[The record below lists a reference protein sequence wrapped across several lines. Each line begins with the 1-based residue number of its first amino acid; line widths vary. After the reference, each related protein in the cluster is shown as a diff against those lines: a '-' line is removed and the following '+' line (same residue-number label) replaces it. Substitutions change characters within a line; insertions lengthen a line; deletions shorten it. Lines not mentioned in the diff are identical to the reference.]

1 MRKIRMSARACRAL
15 IIVLACA
22 AGSLAAA
29 RPQSRQY
36 RIDAKKS
43 RFIVETQT
51 SGLSSMF
58 SHDHKIE
65 VGDFGGTAAFAPGV
79 EGAATLEITARADS
93 LRLVDEKNPGE
104 RQAVEAALRED
115 VLETARFPEIAF
127 KSRSASAVRRADGT
141 YDLRITGELRLHG
154 VRREVTIPAR
164 VSLQSL
170 GTFRAIGTFDIR
182 QTDFG
187 ITPFSFVGGTVTIKD
202 TVTISFDMVGNQPP
216 GA

>member
-1 MRKIRMSARACRAL
+1 MSSRSCRAL

-22 AGSLAAA
+22 AGSLAVA
-29 RPQSRQY
+29 RPQARQY
-36 RIDAKKS
+36 RIDASKS
-43 RFIVETQT
+43 RFIIETQT
-51 SGLSSMF
+51 SGLSTMF
-58 SHDHKIE
+58 GHDHKIE
-65 VGDFGGTAAFAPGV
+65 VGDFTGTAVFAPGA
-79 EGAATLEITARADS
+79 ENGASLEITARAAS
-93 LRLVDEKNPGE
+93 LRLADEKNTGE

-127 KSRSASAVRRADGT
+127 KSRGASAVRRSDGT
-141 YDLRITGELRLHG
+141 YDVRITGDLRLHG

-187 ITPFSFVGGTVTIKD
+187 ITPFSFVSGTVTIKD
-202 TVTISFDMVGNQPP
+202 AVTISFDIVGNQPP
-216 GA
+216 AG